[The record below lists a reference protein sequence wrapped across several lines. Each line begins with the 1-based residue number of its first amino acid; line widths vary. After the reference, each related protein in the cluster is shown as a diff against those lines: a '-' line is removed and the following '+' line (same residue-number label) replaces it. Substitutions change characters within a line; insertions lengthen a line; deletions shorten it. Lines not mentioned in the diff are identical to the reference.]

1 MGGADRHQDGRAAA
15 PSPGE
20 PVDPTAD
27 DALRHLPAVV
37 AALNSRDLDGA
48 LRFFADDVRLR
59 IDGAGETAVGRA
71 AAEERMR
78 ELLGRTSDSRF
89 QVHFSAQGQGRA
101 QQEVTVAARPLPP
114 GPQDWAVARG
124 TVTWEV
130 DAGTG
135 LVRRAHVAVDRDA
148 LAAQWQR
155 TAPLPAGSFRS
166 ELALASFDPD
176 EVVHTKVTVLQDPE
190 PRRRRRR
197 AGLVAAAVA
206 LVAGAAVVAGLL
218 VTDQPGTA
226 AAPTAAA
233 TEATVGTGDGATA
246 QAPAPSAGAAAGATA
261 PAAGAEPS
269 ASAPDVSAAPTE
281 SLAPGLSP
289 GLGVEVVEEDDGTQV
304 LSLSDQ
310 VLFDPGSSTL
320 SEEAGAVLGGV
331 ADRLSGAQ
339 GELVVV
345 GHTDDVGT
353 PETNDQ
359 LAAARAEA
367 VAGVISARLGPGPVT
382 IVTSARGARE
392 PVASNETAE
401 GRAANR
407 RVELRFT
414 PTP

>member
-1 MGGADRHQDGRAAA
+1 MGGAGKDRDGRAAA

-20 PVDPTAD
+20 AVDPTAD
-27 DALRHLPAVV
+27 DPLRHLPAVV
-37 AALNSRDLDGA
+37 AALNSRDLGGA
-48 LRFFADDVRLR
+48 LRFFDDDVRLR
-59 IDGAGETAVGRA
+59 IDGAGEPVVGRA

-78 ELLGRTSDSRF
+78 ELLERTADSRF
-89 QVHFSAQGQGRA
+89 QVHFSAQGHGRA

-130 DAGTG
+130 DPSTG

-190 PRRRRRR
+190 PRRRRR

-206 LVAGAAVVAGLL
+206 LLAGAAVVAGLL
-218 VTDQPGTA
+218 VTDEPGTA

-233 TEATVGTGDGATA
+233 SEED
-246 QAPAPSAGAAAGATA
+246 AGAADATAAQAAAPSGEAGASA

-269 ASAPDVSAAPTE
+269 ASAPAASEAPAPAE

-359 LAAARAEA
+359 LAAARAQA
-367 VAGVISARLGPGPVT
+367 VAAVISARLGPGPVS